1 MTIRKICKV
10 LIFDVWLFSFTALLY
25 AMMLTC
31 YGLNFLKVLM
41 HSHQVT
47 IDRLIRLH

>member
-10 LIFDVWLFSFTALLY
+10 KMFDVWLFSFTVLLS
-25 AMMLTC
+25 AMMLAW

-41 HSHQVT
+41 RSH
-47 IDRLIRLH
+47 